1 MTCAAPARAAAPVAT
16 PAAVQGWLLLAM
28 VLWGV
33 NVSAVKVLTVS
44 FEPLTLAALRM
55 VVACVALSAIV
66 LWRRGGLPVLTARQM
81 VVMTACAFLMVY
93 ANQILFA
100 QGLSRSTATNGALIM
115 ALSPLVSALMAAL
128 VFRERFTPRRM
139 LGVALG
145 FGGVAAVVLSHPGA
159 GLSSAGIGDLMLAL
173 AVVSFA
179 VGGVG
184 VQRLARQMDALS
196 ISWVIYM
203 IGALMLV
210 VHAVLGPSRLGAA
223 QLFPGAPG
231 APGSWPWALVL
242 FSGIAATAAGN
253 LIWNRAI
260 AVIGMAR
267 TAVFLYWVPVFGVGF
282 AALLLGEALTWWHL
296 FGFAA
301 VMTGTWLGTRPA
313 VVAVPVRPS

>member
-1 MTCAAPARAAAPVAT
+1 M
-16 PAAVQGWLLLAM
+16 QGWLLLAM

-66 LWRRGGLPVLTARQM
+66 LWRRGGLPVLSARQL
-81 VVMTACAFLMVY
+81 VVLTACAFLMVY

-115 ALSPLVSALMAAL
+115 ALSPLVSALLAAL
-128 VFRERFTPRRM
+128 VFSERFTPRRI

-179 VGGVG
+179 IGGVG
-184 VQRLARQMDALS
+184 VQRLARQIDALS
-196 ISWVIYM
+196 MSWVIYM

-210 VHAVLGPSRLGAA
+210 VHAALGPSPLGAA
-223 QLFPGAPG
+223 QLSPGAPG
-231 APGSWPWALVL
+231 AWPWALVL

-260 AVIGMAR
+260 AVIGIAR

-282 AALLLGEALTWWHL
+282 AVLLLGETPTWWHL
-296 FGFAA
+296 LGFAA